1 MGIKVIRKPF
11 HIGSST
17 AVTLPQGWCNYYR
30 ERIATLTILGNQL
43 LILVPKG
50 FESQADKLMQEMEGE
65 DGKHQD

>member
-1 MGIKVIRKPF
+1 MAFKVIRKPF

-30 ERIATLTILGNQL
+30 DRIVTLTIVGDQL

-50 FESQADKLMQEMEGE
+50 FEVQAEKLMRTMEGE
-65 DGKHQD
+65 HVDQHD

>member
-1 MGIKVIRKPF
+1 MGIKIIRKPF

-17 AVTLPQGWCNYYR
+17 AVTLPQGWCAYYGD
-30 ERIATLTILGNQL
+30 RIKTLTILGDQL

-50 FESQADKLMQEMEGE
+50 LEGQADKLMREMEGE